1 MQIGTCQAHLPPAS
15 MEIEPGAAG
24 AADLQQ
30 PLSEFRVETEV
41 LCAPGNLVTG
51 L

>member
-1 MQIGTCQAHLPPAS
+1 MHIGTCQAHLPPAS
-15 MEIEPGAAG
+15 VEIEPHAA
-24 AADLQQ
+24 AAVDLQQ